1 MCYQV
6 PALALDGLTLVVS
19 PLVALMTDQVAAL
32 GLAGVQAETINS
44 SRSYDNN
51 AASWHKVAAGTTRI
65 LYIAPERLMT
75 ERMLTALKCLPVKLI
90 AIDEAH
96 CISRWGPAFRPDYE
110 ALSCLGQQFPD
121 VPIAAMTATADAVTR
136 DDIISRLFAG
146 RGKSVITGFDRPNI
160 ALSVKRR
167 QNGKRQLLDF
177 IKDHGGE
184 NGIVYCLSRK
194 KTEETAALLR
204 AECISALPY
213 HAGMDNLD
221 RNSHQDAFMTE
232 PGTVIV
238 ATVAFGMGIDKAD
251 VRFVFHMDLPGSMEA
266 YYQEI
271 GRAGRDGL
279 PAQAHMLYGLDDIR
293 MRRMFIDQE
302 NSADDHKHREHKRL
316 DALIAYSEA
325 PSCRRQMLLD
335 YFGEAAAPCGNC
347 DICTDPPELIDGTTL
362 GEMILSVVR
371 DTGQRFGQAH
381 LIDILRGADTEKVRS
396 FGHDRLRC
404 HGAGKDR
411 DKNAW
416 RSLIHQMVAA
426 GFLKLDIKGYGGLSI
441 TTKGVGLARGKIA
454 FQFRNDVINRSK
466 PIPAKC
472 KPLLAAPNLSDDD
485 AELFNALKV
494 HRLELAKAG
503 GVPAYA
509 VFPDKTL
516 AEIARLRPSTRD
528 AFARIHGVGKAK
540 LQKFSKS
547 FLAEIERFLVSGA
560 SG

>member
-32 GLAGVQAETINS
+32 RLAGVQAETINS

-75 ERMLTALKCLPVKLI
+75 ERMLTALKRLPVKLI

-110 ALSCLGQQFPD
+110 ELSCLVQQFPD
-121 VPIAAMTATADAVTR
+121 VPIAAMTATADTTTR
-136 DDIISRLFAG
+136 DDIISQLFAG
-146 RGKSVITGFDRPNI
+146 RGRSVITGFDRPNI
-160 ALSVKRR
+160 ALSVERR

-177 IKDHGGE
+177 IKNHGGE

-204 AECISALPY
+204 TECISALPY
-213 HAGMDNLD
+213 HAGMDNTD
-221 RNSHQDAFMTE
+221 RHSHQDTFMTE

-316 DALIAYSEA
+316 DTLIAYSEA
-325 PSCRRQMLLD
+325 ASCRRQMLLD

-347 DICTDPPELIDGTTL
+347 DICTDPPDLIDGTTL
-362 GEMILSVVR
+362 GEMILSVIR
-371 DTGQRFGQAH
+371 DTG
-381 LIDILRGADTEKVRS
+381 LRGADTEKVRS
-396 FGHDRLRC
+396 FGHDRLRS

-441 TTKGVGLARGKIA
+441 TAKGAGLARGEIA
-454 FQFRNDVINRSK
+454 FQFRTDVINRSK
-466 PIPAKC
+466 PIPAKRT
-472 KPLLAAPNLSDDD
+472 PLPAASKLSDDD
-485 AELFNALKV
+485 TELFNVLKV

-528 AFARIHGVGKAK
+528 AFAEIHGVGKAK

-547 FLAEIERFLVSGA
+547 FLAEIERFLDSGTP
-560 SG
+560 G